1 MDKRI
6 KISIMAMRSAIQDK
20 ENLESLAFSILI
32 KQTFVSSRINNPTY
46 RNLRSIFGI
55 GNSKLKCLISNGIKL
70 GYLRYDKE
78 CLVANKLNKQG
89 VVFDFVGSDLTA
101 SKTNS
106 IVCKFT
112 LKEIRNA
119 IKKAVVVNHINNA
132 NECFDTINSANSPTN
147 VREYRRARGKL
158 KRMPNVK
165 FANNQISIK
174 RFAEISNSSMYVAKM
189 VIRELKSKGNIVS
202 KRSIVKTSINPEEF
216 GCTAIKWLRET
227 GNYGSFFCSK
237 SNGNK
242 AVFCKLANV
251 YNVKSS
257 NIILCAI

>member
-55 GNSKLKCLISNGIKL
+55 GNSKLKCLISNGIKF

-89 VVFDFVGSDLTA
+89 VVFDFVGRDLTA

-106 IVCKFT
+106 IACKFT

-174 RFAEISNSSMYVAKM
+174 RFAEISNSSMYTAKI
-189 VIRELKSKGNIVS
+189 VIKELKSKGNIIAN
-202 KRSIVKTSINPEEF
+202 KTIVKTAINPNEF
-216 GCTAIKWLRET
+216 GSNAVKWLRET
-227 GNYGSFFCSK
+227 GNYGSFFCYN
-237 SNGNK
+237 SNGHK
-242 AVFCKLANV
+242 SIFCKLANV

-257 NIILCAI
+257 NITICAI